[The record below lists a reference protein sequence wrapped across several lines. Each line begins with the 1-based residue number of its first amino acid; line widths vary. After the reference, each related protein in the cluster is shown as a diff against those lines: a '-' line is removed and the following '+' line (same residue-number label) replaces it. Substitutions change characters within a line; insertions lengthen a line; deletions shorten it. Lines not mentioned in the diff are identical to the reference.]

1 MNYSRL
7 QYNWKNMDNGTVQ
20 MEHGIIG
27 EIMDNGTVRME
38 HGLIGEIM
46 DNGIIPMIQW
56 KNGTLND
63 EDNGETTDNGTVPT
77 KHGIIGETMDN
88 GTVQLKQQNNGTVQ
102 LKQQN
107 NGLIGEIMDS
117 GIIPM
122 IQSKNIQQINQLAIG
137 QKNQHLNHLN
147 LNLCQRTFKSLLAS

>member
-1 MNYSRL
+1 M
-7 QYNWKNMDNGTVQ
+7 
-20 MEHGIIG
+20 
-27 EIMDNGTVRME
+27 
-38 HGLIGEIM
+38 
-46 DNGIIPMIQW
+46 
-56 KNGTLND
+56 TL
-63 EDNGETTDNGTVPT
+63 DNGTVPT

-88 GTVQLKQQNNGTVQ
+88 GTVQLKQQNNGTVQLKQQNHGTVQ